1 MSGLAAKLNPLIKN
15 LVTQAKP
22 KLRVAAQYAK
32 VELVPPTIGEI
43 SQIRSSIGKLIH
55 SAKTGRYRELTVKE
69 AWLNT
74 LVCIEVY
81 CWFFIGEC
89 IGKRHL
95 IGYNV

>member
-1 MSGLAAKLNPLIKN
+1 MSKLAVKTSPLITS
-15 LVTQAKP
+15 LLTAAKP
-22 KLRVAAQYAK
+22 KINTAVRYAK
-32 VELVPPTIGEI
+32 VELVPPKLSEI
-43 SQIRSSIGKLIH
+43 PQIAASVKKIIH
-55 SAKTGRYRELTVKE
+55 SAKTGAYRELTIKE

-95 IGYNV
+95 PGYNV